1 MYNLSL
7 KTATVSNVMMVGLL
21 FQCFVCLLNVNAQN
35 WEISFGDEEYD
46 EYSTD
51 VCSTN
56 TTGFYLLSERDNS
69 DSFQTYLSEID
80 HNGNVISHTYL
91 WELYQSQNRSLGLV
105 NIGSDELILA
115 GNDGYGYWGNGF
127 VAKINTVGDTIWTK
141 TYSEFTYA
149 HNVQKM
155 PDGGLLLT
163 EWNTDYHAYNSSKIV
178 KMDTD
183 GNIEWLLSDITE
195 LNPIICDDGTIVC
208 LKKSNGNSTTNLELT
223 KIDSN
228 GNIQWTKPNAYSTNE
243 NVVFEKGIYLD
254 NGDYLFIGHSGEGNT
269 KASIVQ
275 FDSIGNFQSFDDLND
290 GLLVNEMTQTFPNI
304 YANTTSLEM
313 NSKAINIAKCSNNGF
328 VVSGMAEVVDNTN
341 SINANQLNAFFDVYY
356 KVNNNAL
363 VVDTIV
369 FNTPND
375 LKVSDAHTKV
385 SGDKIIRFGERE
397 LEEHDLGI
405 MQSELLCQTGTVGNP
420 NISIFPIDKMQI
432 NINDLPTI
440 GTIRFN
446 VFPNPMS
453 KTCTIDYIENFK
465 REETEIVHIE
475 IVQTNGQRI
484 VSYENPQMPLT
495 INLETLPNWNAR
507 KPGMYFVKMTDELG
521 RTTTKKVMVL

>member
-1 MYNLSL
+1 MYNLFL
-7 KTATVSNVMMVGLL
+7 KTATVSNIMMVGLL
-21 FQCFVCLLNVNAQN
+21 LQCFVCLLNVNAQN

-163 EWNTDYHAYNSSKIV
+163 EYNTDYHAYNSSKVV

-183 GNIEWLLSDITE
+183 GNIEWVLSDITD
-195 LNPIICDDGTIVC
+195 LNPIVCNDGSIVC
-208 LKKSNGNSTTNLELT
+208 LKKTNANSTTNLGLT
-223 KIDSN
+223 KIDAN
-228 GNIQWTKPNAYSTNE
+228 GNILWTKPNAYSINE
-243 NVVFEKGIYLD
+243 NVVFEKGICLD
-254 NGDYLFIGHSGEGNT
+254 NGDFLYVGYTSQNKT
-269 KASIVQ
+269 KPATLQ
-275 FDSIGNFQSFDDLND
+275 FDATGNFQSFDDLENV
-290 GLLVNEMTQTFPNI
+290 LQNEMTQKFPSVFTNP
-304 YANTTSLEM
+304 NTLKT
-313 NSKAINIAKCSNNGF
+313 NSKIVNIGNCTNSTVLNGF
-328 VVSGMAEVVDNTN
+328 ATVTDTTNNTN
-341 SINANQLNAFFDVYY
+341 STQLFFDAYY
-356 KVNNNAL
+356 KLNNNAL
-363 VVDTIV
+363 LLDTIV
-369 FNTPND
+369 FTTPND
-375 LKVSDAHTKV
+375 LKVNDAHTKV
-385 SGDKIIRFGERE
+385 LGDKIIRFGERE
-397 LEEHDLGI
+397 LEEHDLAI

-440 GTIRFN
+440 GGVRFN

-453 KTCTIDYIENFK
+453 KQCTIDYIENFEN
-465 REETEIVHIE
+465 EETKIVHLE

-484 VSYENPQMPLT
+484 VSYDNPQMPLT
-495 INLETLPNWNAR
+495 INLENLPNWNAR